1 MAKLT
6 FSIKAEAE
14 NPTKT
19 IVKARNFE
27 MIIDEPKNLGGT
39 DSGANPVEYVLG
51 ALSGCLNVVGHLVA
65 KEMNITLFG
74 LEIDIEGNL
83 DPAKFMGKDT
93 TERAGFCC
101 ITVNMRPETEASEEQ
116 LQNWIKAVECRCPVS
131 DNIQNATPVTLV
143 LDNSHKRGIS
153 I

>member
-1 MAKLT
+1 MPKVT

-14 NPTKT
+14 THTKT

-39 DSGANPVEYVLG
+39 DSGANPAEYLIG

-65 KEMNITLFG
+65 KEMNIALSG

-93 TERAGFCC
+93 TERAGYCC
-101 ITVNMRPETEASEEQ
+101 ITVNMRPETDASEEQ
-116 LQNWIKAVECRCPVS
+116 LQNWIKAVEERCPVS
-131 DNIQNATPVTLV
+131 DNIQNATSVTLV
-143 LDNSHKRGIS
+143 LDNSHKRGVS